1 MAERPSD
8 LSGASFFSWLG
19 AHGEVGRGGEAS
31 SSRRRPLLET
41 QGHKRLDASTAAS
54 AARLVRGQRRR
65 VHAGPLPT
73 NPTRTRTV
81 ALAKAQALLLLFFFI
96 SLFHIH
102 ISHSMEKPERVR
114 QRWYNRSAVT
124 GGGAGRR
131 GDRRAGC
138 LLAFR

>member
-1 MAERPSD
+1 M
-8 LSGASFFSWLG
+8 
-19 AHGEVGRGGEAS
+19 
-31 SSRRRPLLET
+31 RRP
-41 QGHKRLDASTAAS
+41 H
-54 AARLVRGQRRR
+54 
-65 VHAGPLPT
+65 PT
-73 NPTRTRTV
+73 DPPKLSRTI

-124 GGGAGRR
+124 GAGWGGAGRR
-131 GDRRAGC
+131 GNVRAGC